1 MLNVEIIYDLIKD
14 CKHETD
20 DTVFNK
26 LLLAKQL
33 FKQTDAYVNI
43 VKMRKINQGESKQI
57 YLSNDNMYV
66 YKIRENTTNLFLSI
80 EEIYL
85 LNKIFKTDFA
95 MDIVSIEKIDTGFV
109 FIFQQPYYK
118 EVDFLSKIDIL
129 KLKAKLHAYM
139 TNLGY
144 KFNMHK
150 SENRAKDFW
159 FMYIYYNDKY
169 IVFDFTPYNI
179 TLVNGELFFY
189 DINLIKLEYFQNYKN
204 YAK

>member
-1 MLNVEIIYDLIKD
+1 
-14 CKHETD
+14 
-20 DTVFNK
+20 
-26 LLLAKQL
+26 
-33 FKQTDAYVNI
+33 
-43 VKMRKINQGESKQI
+43 
-57 YLSNDNMYV
+57 MYV

-150 SENRAKDFW
+150 SENRAKDFL